1 MSKRVASL
9 SGAALRVE
17 ALREEGRA
25 ELVDL
30 LESLPGSKCL
40 VLESHIGGLL
50 NHVIPEGSK
59 LLRERGVTYF
69 RELRG
74 ELGAFEDRNGVAA
87 EPDHIVYL
95 VRASIP
101 NMKMI
106 AAQINSRTKAG
117 AGDFRY
123 KVYFV
128 PHRTLICEQVLQEE
142 RVLRKV
148 DVGDYPLDL
157 VPLEKDVL
165 SLELDG
171 LFRRVHL
178 DGDTSGLSVVARS
191 VQKLQAVFGPIPNVK
206 AKGPAAVACLHR
218 SMRMRREEAGADAA
232 GEGDSGGGGG
242 ISTIPGIDTLILL
255 DRKVDLVTALATPLT
270 YEGLID
276 DLIGIENGSVRL
288 DADLVEAGDGNEAT
302 AGSAAGGAAATGAA
316 AAAAALGPDGN
327 KKQVPV
333 PLNSD
338 DPLFCTVRDV
348 HVEQLMPFLQDKAKH
363 IRESYNQF
371 RANRDQSI
379 TEIHEFVKKIPGLKE
394 DYKSLNLH
402 INIAEVIME
411 GSGGPEFRKR
421 WQTERAM
428 LEGEDCCEV
437 IEEMISMQEPALKV
451 IRLMCLQSATDAG
464 IKTSKYEFLKR
475 EIVQTYG
482 YEHLYTLN
490 NLESVGLLKKREK
503 GWVGTA
509 DAASPWPSLRR
520 ALRLV
525 NDAVDVRSPDD
536 IAYVSSGYA
545 PLSVRLVQASVR
557 PGWTTAGEALKLLPG
572 ACVEVTQDPDGPPED
587 LPTAL
592 RRQIEQRGKLAA
604 SSSVDGPFG
613 VGGGSSSTGDGGG
626 DDSPKKKVLVV
637 YFIGGVTYMEIA
649 ALRFLNKQ
657 REFPFEI
664 VTATTKIANGDEFVG
679 TLLPKFDNCLQR

>member
-9 SGAALRVE
+9 SGAALRLE
-17 ALREEGRA
+17 SLREEGRA

-30 LESLPGSKCL
+30 LESLPGTKCL

-50 NHVIPEGSK
+50 NHVIAEGSK
-59 LLRERGVTYF
+59 ASTYRRILAVRLLRDKGVTVF

-74 ELGAFEDRNGVAA
+74 ELGEFHDRSGAVS

-106 AAQINSRTKAG
+106 ADQINARTRAG
-117 AGDFRY
+117 AAFDARY

-128 PHRTLICEQVLQEE
+128 PHRTLICEQVLREE

-191 VQKLQAVFGPIPNVK
+191 VQKLQAVFGTIPNVK
-206 AKGPAAVACLHR
+206 AKGAAAVACLHR
-218 SMRMRREEAGADAA
+218 AMRMRREEAG
-232 GEGDSGGGGG
+232 EGGGDGG
-242 ISTIPGIDTLILL
+242 MAGAPGIDTLVLL
-255 DRKVDLVTALATPLT
+255 DRAVDLVTALATPLT

-288 DADLVEAGDGNEAT
+288 DADMVEAGEDGA
-302 AGSAAGGAAATGAA
+302 AAGGAGAAGGGGGAGGKEGAA
-316 AAAAALGPDGN
+316 AASVGADGK

-338 DPLFCTVRDV
+338 DPLFSTVRDV
-348 HVEQLMPFLQDKAKH
+348 HVEQLMPFLQGKAKH
-363 IRESYNQF
+363 IRESYNRF

-394 DYKSLNLH
+394 DYRSLNLH
-402 INIAEVIME
+402 INIAGLVVE
-411 GSGGPEFRKR
+411 GSGSPEFRRR
-421 WQTERAM
+421 WQTERAL
-428 LEGEDCCEV
+428 LEGDDCCEV
-437 IEEMISMQEPALKV
+437 IEEMISMQEPAMRV
-451 IRLMCLQSATDAG
+451 IRLMCLQSMTDVG
-464 IKTSKYEFLKR
+464 IKASKYDFLKK
-475 EIVQTYG
+475 EVVQTYG
-482 YEHLYTLN
+482 YQYLFALN
-490 NLESVGLLKKREK
+490 NLEAVGLLKKREK
-503 GWVGTA
+503 GWVGSVESG
-509 DAASPWPSLRR
+509 SPWPSLRR

-525 NDAVDVRSPDD
+525 NDSVDVRAPDD

-545 PLSVRLVQASVR
+545 PLSVRMVQACVR
-557 PGWTTAGEALKLLPG
+557 PGWAAAAETLKLMPG
-572 ACVEVTQDPDGPPED
+572 PCVEVTQDPDSPPED
-587 LPTAL
+587 LPTAQPRL
-592 RRQIEQRGKLAA
+592 LKRRLHRPHNF
-604 SSSVDGPFG
+604 SMFG
-613 VGGGSSSTGDGGG
+613 VQ
-626 DDSPKKKVLVV
+626 VMLV

-649 ALRFLNKQ
+649 ALRFLNAQK
-657 REFPFEI
+657 EFPFEI
-664 VTATTKIANGDEFVG
+664 VTATTKITNGDEFIT
-679 TLLPKFDNCLQR
+679 TLLPNFQNLLQR

>member
-1 MSKRVASL
+1 MAKRVASL

-40 VLESHIGGLL
+40 VLEGHIGGLL

-59 LLRERGVTYF
+59 LLREKGVTYF

-74 ELGAFEDRNGVAA
+74 ELGAFEDRNGLKA

-101 NMKMI
+101 NVKII
-106 AAQINSRTKAG
+106 ADQINSRTKAG

-142 RVLRKV
+142 RVLRRV

-165 SLELDG
+165 SLELEG

-191 VQKLQAVFGPIPNVK
+191 VQKLQTVFGTIPNVK
-206 AKGPAAVACLHR
+206 AKGAAAVACLHR
-218 SMRMRREEAGADAA
+218 AMRMRREEAGADAA
-232 GEGDSGGGGG
+232 GELDAAGGGGV
-242 ISTIPGIDTLILL
+242 SSVPGIDTLILL
-255 DRKVDLVTALATPLT
+255 DRGVDLVTALATPLT

-288 DADLVEAGDGNEAT
+288 DADLVEAGDGNEAG
-302 AGSAAGGAAATGAA
+302 AGAAAAPP
-316 AAAAALGPDGN
+316 AAAALGPDGK

-402 INIAEVIME
+402 INIAELIME
-411 GSGGPEFRKR
+411 GSGAPDFRKR

-437 IEEMISMQEPALKV
+437 IEEMISMQESALRV

-464 IKTSKYEFLKR
+464 IKSSKYEFLKR
-475 EIVQTYG
+475 EVVQTYG
-482 YEHLYTLN
+482 YQYLFALN
-490 NLESVGLLKKREK
+490 NLEAVGLLKKREK
-503 GWVGTA
+503 GWVGAA
-509 DAASPWPSLRR
+509 DTGSPWPSLRR

-557 PGWTTAGEALKLLPG
+557 PGWTTAGEALRLLPG
-572 ACVEVTQDPDGPPED
+572 TCVEVTQDPDAPPED

-592 RRQIEQRGKLAA
+592 RRQANQRGKVVAA
-604 SSSVDGPFG
+604 PVDGGPMG
-613 VGGGSSSTGDGGG
+613 MGAAGGGGGSNG
-626 DDSPKKKVLVV
+626 DDDMPKKKVMLV

-657 REFPFEI
+657 REFPYDI
-664 VTATTKIANGDEFVG
+664 VIATTKIANGDEFLG
-679 TLLPKFDNCLQR
+679 TLMPNFDNCLQR